1 MGFPKDFLWGAATA
15 ANQYEGG
22 YLSGG
27 KGLSVQDTVTGG
39 DGIHGIPRYISV
51 RYADGTTGMLKLGM
65 GCELPAGA
73 VAYVDEKL
81 YYPSHVATDF
91 YHHWREDIALFG
103 EMGLKS
109 FRLSINWTRIFP
121 NGDEEEPNEEGLL
134 FYDQI
139 FDECHK
145 YGIEPLVSMN
155 HFDCPLH
162 LASEY
167 DGWASRKVV
176 NFFLKFA
183 ETILNRY
190 KGKVRYW
197 ITFNEVNFLRSYH
210 MIGTTETESDPQ
222 KLAQAIYHIL
232 LASAKT
238 VKLAHE
244 IDADN
249 RVGMMFAY
257 LLSYANTCNPDDVL
271 AELDFSRDIKDFY
284 LDVHCRGYYPN
295 YKLKEFERKGI
306 RLVKEEGDDQALL
319 DGTVDYIAF
328 SYYNSSVISSAPVGE
343 EAGGNHFGGVKNPYL
358 ESSEWNWGI
367 DPKGMR
373 IALNKLWDKYQK
385 PLMIVENGLGA
396 KDRVEEDGSIHDDY
410 RIDFLRKHI
419 REMEKAISLDGV
431 ELWGY
436 QVWSAIDIVSAGTG
450 EMRKRYGFIYVD
462 KDDDGNG
469 TLERTRKD
477 SFYWYK
483 KVIASNGE
491 DLD

>member
-51 RYADGTTGMLKLGM
+51 KYSDGTKGMLKLGM

-73 VAYVDEKL
+73 VAYVDESK
-81 YYPSHVATDF
+81 YYPSHTATDF
-91 YHHWREDIALFG
+91 YHHWKEDIALFG

-109 FRLSINWTRIFP
+109 FRLSVNWTRIFP
-121 NGDEEEPNEEGLL
+121 NGDEDTPNEEGLR
-134 FYDQI
+134 FYDRI

-167 DGWASRKVV
+167 DGWADRRVV
-176 NFFLKFA
+176 DFFLKYA
-183 ETILNRY
+183 ETILTRY

-197 ITFNEVNFLRSYH
+197 LTFNEINFLRSYH
-210 MIGTTETESDPQ
+210 MIGITETESNPQ
-222 KLAQAIYHIL
+222 KLAQATYHIL
-232 LASAKT
+232 LASAET

-244 IDADN
+244 VDPEN
-249 RVGMMFAY
+249 KVGMMFAY
-257 LLSYANTCNPDDVL
+257 LLSYTYTCNPDDVL
-271 AELDFSRDIKDFY
+271 AEMEFSRDIKDFY
-284 LDVHCRGYYPN
+284 LDVQCRGYYPN
-295 YKLKEFERKGI
+295 YKLKEYGRKGI
-306 RLVKEEGDDQALL
+306 QLVKEAGDDQALL
-319 DGTVDYIAF
+319 EGTVDYIAF
-328 SYYNSSVISSAPVGE
+328 SYYNSSVISSKPVGE

-358 ESSEWNWGI
+358 ESSEWSWGI

-385 PLMIVENGLGA
+385 PLFVVENGLGA
-396 KDRVEEDGSIHDDY
+396 KDRVEDDGSIHDTY

-419 REMEKAISLDGV
+419 REMEKAVSVDGV

-469 TLERTRKD
+469 TLARTRKD